1 MDSLEKVRE
10 EVLSCKKCKLWQTRT
25 NSVPGEGNPKAE
37 IMFIGEAPGENE
49 DKEGKPFVGAAGK
62 LLTQLIKDVL
72 GLSREDVYITNVVK
86 CRPPNNRDP
95 EEEEI
100 LACSPYLDRQIDLI
114 MPKIIV
120 TLGRHST
127 KYILNKIGGNFS
139 SITKVRGKAYSW
151 KYKDK
156 DIIVFPTYHPAAA
169 LYNPNLR
176 RTLEEDFKKIREM
189 MTTTK
194 PNKYTIEYFLGGKDR
209 SGNKG
214 EESNSNSSK

>member
-25 NSVPGEGNPKAE
+25 NPVPGEGNPKAE

-49 DKEGKPFVGAAGK
+49 DKEGRPFVGAAGK

-72 GLSREDVYITNVVK
+72 GLSREDVFITNLVK

-95 EEEEI
+95 EEDEI
-100 LACSPYLDRQIDLI
+100 IACSPYLDRQIDLI

-127 KYILNKIGGNFS
+127 KYIFNKMGENFH
-139 SITKVRGKAYSW
+139 SITKVRGKPYVW
-151 KYKDK
+151 NYKGK
-156 DIIVFPTYHPAAA
+156 EIIVFPTYHPAAA

-176 RTLEEDFKKIREM
+176 KTLEEDFKRIKSL
-189 MTTTK
+189 TNAK
-194 PNKYTIEYFLGGKDR
+194 SNKYTIEYFLGDKDR

-214 EESNSNSSK
+214 EESNSDSSK